1 MPYFGAIIIWKS
13 DHTIKQSLIA
23 CYLDASGVITFSG
36 NQFGEGTGRIWLDS
50 FQRCTGLEN
59 KLIDCGENS
68 SLLASC
74 THSQDAGMRC
84 PDRVRSGCQSG
95 SVRLRS
101 GSTQREGLVEICV
114 NNTWGTVCNSG
125 WSSIDARVICRQ
137 LGFSV
142 AGMSPY

>member
-1 MPYFGAIIIWKS
+1 M
-13 DHTIKQSLIA
+13 L
-23 CYLDASGVITFSG
+23 SGSEFD
-36 NQFGEGTGRIWLDS
+36 EGTGRIWLDD
-50 FQRCTGLEN
+50 FQGCTGIEN
-59 KLIDCGENS
+59 KLIECGENS

-84 PDRVRSGCQSG
+84 PDIVRSGCQSG

-101 GSTQREGLVEICV
+101 GSTEREGLVEICV

-125 WSSIDARVICRQ
+125 WSSTDARVVCRQ

-142 AGMSPY
+142 AGMYVFLWNWFFI